1 VVSSDRSC
9 TDTYKGKS
17 FTRFLFKPNTK
28 KKKKKKS
35 DFHSLAFAAIILKST
50 TMPNHKSN
58 SKKIN
63 SYTADFNWK
72 STSIKKYPGGKT
84 AHFFSIHNFFCECE
98 DVL

>member
-1 VVSSDRSC
+1 MTVAVQILI
-9 TDTYKGKS
+9 KGNLS
-17 FTRFLFKPNTK
+17 QDFYLNQTQK

>member
-1 VVSSDRSC
+1 MTVAVQILI
-9 TDTYKGKS
+9 KGNLS
-17 FTRFLFKPNTK
+17 QDFYLNQTQ

-50 TMPNHKSN
+50 TMPNHRSN

-84 AHFFSIHNFFCECE
+84 AHFFSIHHFFCECE

>member
-1 VVSSDRSC
+1 MTVAVQILI
-9 TDTYKGKS
+9 KGNLS
-17 FTRFLFKPNTK
+17 QDFYLNQTQK

-50 TMPNHKSN
+50 TMPNHRSN

-84 AHFFSIHNFFCECE
+84 AHFFSIHNFFCKCE